1 MVAEVA
7 RGLLIRQFLVEHGFF
22 HGRSFKFI
30 RTQIFT
36 ARHSRNQKNKFF
48 LEQKQSQKSPLPPFI
63 KGGLGGI

>member
-1 MVAEVA
+1 MQNKGKEKRLAPEILKTDYLAEA
-7 RGLLIRQFLVEHGFF
+7 
-22 HGRSFKFI
+22 
-30 RTQIFT
+30 T